1 MIVGV
6 TGLIGSGKSEVTSV
20 FCRMGA
26 RLIDC
31 DQIGREVVENDQ
43 KVLYRLALE
52 FGASILTPSKKL
64 NRRQLGRLAFA
75 SAKNT
80 EKLNAIVHP
89 ALLAELDRRLAD
101 ARMRKYDAV
110 VDAALLIYWNYHR
123 KMDYTVLVSSHTQI
137 RIRRLLDR
145 GLTREEIRQRMKSQL
160 PLSYLRQR
168 ADFVLANNT
177 DLDILRKKAKILY
190 LKLSESEIG

>member
-1 MIVGV
+1 
-6 TGLIGSGKSEVTSV
+6 
-20 FCRMGA
+20 
-26 RLIDC
+26 
-31 DQIGREVVENDQ
+31 
-43 KVLYRLALE
+43 
-52 FGASILTPSKKL
+52 
-64 NRRQLGRLAFA
+64 
-75 SAKNT
+75 
-80 EKLNAIVHP
+80 
-89 ALLAELDRRLAD
+89 
-101 ARMRKYDAV
+101 V

-145 GLTREEIRQRMKSQL
+145 GLTQEEIRQRMKSQL

-168 ADFVLANNT
+168 SDFVLANNT